1 MEERKNSLMKLTLVA
16 VCLLTFLSG
25 LCAAENWQITQLDNG
40 LKVMIL
46 EYHQVPQVNIST
58 TIQVGAKNETDF
70 FDGATHLLEHLI
82 LFRGTEK
89 MTGEEVGE
97 AMKRH
102 GAYFNGYTSSDWT
115 DFVISL
121 PAENLDFALGIH
133 ADMLFR
139 SNFPEAEMNKERQ
152 AVLEEINISEDNPSS
167 KAYRSTLKVLF
178 KGNPYSKNVL
188 GTKERV
194 ANVPRDSVYA
204 YYKRYYAPNN
214 MTMVI
219 VGDIDAGETL
229 RMVKSYF
236 GDFPRGSKAVDIY
249 NPPEKRDEVSEI
261 EIKKDVGQAYLMM
274 SAVGPKSD
282 SPDQFPL
289 DIMATILGDGESS
302 RLWKKLKDDLRL
314 VYTISYF
321 FETNKYEGLIASFAT
336 LDPANIP
343 EVEKAVV
350 EVLTDVKEN
359 GFTER
364 ELRKAKNKIKTSHY
378 ISIERGLDMADKY
391 SEYDSFIGY
400 QFVENYPDNIEKTTL
415 EELNA
420 AAREYLNTDSYVKT
434 MVVPK

>member
-1 MEERKNSLMKLTLVA
+1 MRFVLTG
-16 VCLLTFLSG
+16 VCLLLFLPGIGISAD
-25 LCAAENWQITQLDNG
+25 LQITELDNG

-46 EYHQVPQVNIST
+46 ENHQVPQVNIST
-58 TIQVGAKNETDF
+58 TIKVGAKNETDF

-89 MTGEEVGE
+89 MTGEEVGD

-121 PAENLDFALGIH
+121 PRENLEFALEIH

-139 SNFPEAEMNKERQ
+139 SNFPEAEMSKERQ
-152 AVLEEINISEDNPSS
+152 AVLEEINISEDNPFS

-178 KGNPYSKNVL
+178 EGHPYSKNVL

-194 ANVPRDSVYA
+194 ANIPRDSVYA

-219 VGDIDAGETL
+219 VGDLDAQKTL
-229 RMVKSYF
+229 GLVRKYF
-236 GDFPRGSKAVDIY
+236 GDFPEGSVAKDNY
-249 NPPEKRDEVSEI
+249 NLPMKRAKVVEI
-261 EIKKDVGQAYLMM
+261 EIKKDVEQAYLIM
-274 SAVGPKSD
+274 SSIGPKAD
-282 SPDQFPL
+282 SPRQFPL
-289 DIMATILGDGESS
+289 DIMSVILGDGESS
-302 RLWKKLKDDLRL
+302 RLWKKLKDEMGL
-314 VYTISYF
+314 VYSISFF
-321 FETNKYEGLIASFAT
+321 FETNKYEGLISSIST

-343 EVEKAVV
+343 EVEKAIN

-364 ELRKAKNKIKTSHY
+364 ELRKAKNKIKTAHY
-378 ISIERGLDMADKY
+378 ISMERGLDIADKY

-400 QFVENYPDNIEKTTL
+400 EFVENYPHNIEKTTL
-415 EELNA
+415 AELNA